1 MQYAVSPRVKADVAD
16 RFHQPVVL
24 SPVSYMCVIKLP
36 AWKRRVNVRNSVVMK
51 MDAGESMT
59 ALARHA
65 PRDRHPLLV
74 VPNETAR
81 YPPSG
86 T

>member
-1 MQYAVSPRVKADVAD
+1 MQYAVSARVKADVVD

-74 VPNETAR
+74 VAKETVLLATKR
-81 YPPSG
+81 
-86 T
+86 